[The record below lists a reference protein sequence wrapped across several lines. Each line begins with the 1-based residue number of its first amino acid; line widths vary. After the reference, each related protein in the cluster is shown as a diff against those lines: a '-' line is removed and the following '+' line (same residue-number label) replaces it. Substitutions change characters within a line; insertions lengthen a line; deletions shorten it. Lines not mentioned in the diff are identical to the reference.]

1 MSKNKVLVLGGL
13 DEDAITELKDDCEV
27 MMGLVSHRPEDDYE
41 WLLENI
47 ANYDAVI
54 DAKIIIDK
62 RIIDRA
68 KNLKIISTFG
78 VNYNFIDV
86 DYARQKGI

>member
-27 MMGLVSHRPEDDYE
+27 MMGLVGHRPEDDYE

-68 KNLKIISTFG
+68 KNLK
-78 VNYNFIDV
+78 
-86 DYARQKGI
+86 

>member
-27 MMGLVSHRPEDDYE
+27 VRGPDGHRPEDDYE

-47 ANYDAVI
+47 AN
-54 DAKIIIDK
+54 
-62 RIIDRA
+62 
-68 KNLKIISTFG
+68 L
-78 VNYNFIDV
+78 
-86 DYARQKGI
+86 

>member
-27 MMGLVSHRPEDDYE
+27 MMGLVGHRPEDDYE

-47 ANYDAVI
+47 AN
-54 DAKIIIDK
+54 
-62 RIIDRA
+62 
-68 KNLKIISTFG
+68 L
-78 VNYNFIDV
+78 
-86 DYARQKGI
+86 